1 MAVLRVFGWLALV
14 ARLDR
19 AKDAEILLLRHQL
32 SVLQRKAGA
41 PRLSSADRA
50 ILAALARLLPRRRL
64 SQLRLIVSRG
74 PSCAGMRTWSGGA
87 GHTRAALQGGPAPG
101 RSSALWYWRWRT
113 TTRAGATGASTG
125 S

>member
-64 SQLRLIVSRG
+64 SQLRLIVSPRTLLRWHADLVRRRWAYPRRTSG
-74 PSCAGMRTWSGGA
+74 RPRTGQVIRALVLEMAYDNPAGD
-87 GHTRAALQGGPAPG
+87 
-101 RSSALWYWRWRT
+101 
-113 TTRAGATGASTG
+113 TGAFTG